1 MSIRY
6 ARPEDETK
14 IRRLYREHYNGEFDF
29 PSRDNVV
36 VQLVAENEDEILGYG
51 LLKTLS
57 EAFIVLNKS
66 ETGRKKIKALTELI
80 EGAIFSADR
89 MNIEQIHAFVEDPE
103 FANILKKHFG
113 FKTYVGEALV
123 LDVR

>member
-1 MSIRY
+1 MSIRF

-14 IRRLYREHYNGEFDF
+14 IRRLYREHYNGQFDF
-29 PSRDNVV
+29 PSRDNTII
-36 VQLVAENEDEILGYG
+36 QLVAEKEDKAIGYG

-57 EAFIVLNKS
+57 EAFIILDKS
-66 ETGRKKIKALTELI
+66 ESGRKKIEAISELI
-80 EGAIFSADR
+80 QGALMAADA
-89 MNIEQIHAFVEDPE
+89 MNIEQIHAFVEDPK
-103 FANILKKHFG
+103 FASLLKKHFS